1 MQPGARSFQLRK
13 SCSETQS
20 KHLTGSSQNDAYEL
34 LSSWGD
40 DKHQTPLY
48 LFNNMG
54 CFLENLGNV
63 IDDHGESFHQD
74 IKSMAMKC

>member
-1 MQPGARSFQLRK
+1 MQPGAPSFQLRK

-40 DKHQTPLY
+40 GKHQTPLAI
-48 LFNNMG
+48 
-54 CFLENLGNV
+54 CSITWVAFLKTLET
-63 IDDHGESFHQD
+63 
-74 IKSMAMKC
+74 